1 MSVESIKA
9 YVNIVDEVKP
19 LERKIIELLTSG
31 GYALRQVSQKLLMPL
46 QTASARLSELHDRGI
61 VEQRGKKYYLT
72 SVDRIQEVKN
82 KREQIRFDKWV
93 KLGEKENFFSK
104 LEAQK
109 LDEYFDRS
117 GKPRRKEEDIPQS
130 SLPF

>member
-1 MSVESIKA
+1 MSLESIKA
-9 YVNIVDEVKP
+9 YINIVDEVKP
-19 LERKIIELLTSG
+19 LERKIIELLASG
-31 GYALRQVSQKLLMPL
+31 GFALRQVSQKLYMPL
-46 QTASARLSELHDRGI
+46 QTASARLSELHDKGI
-61 VEQRGKKYYLT
+61 IEQRGKKYYLT
-72 SVDRIQEVKN
+72 SVDRIQEVKKN
-82 KREQIRFDKWV
+82 RENLRFDKWV

-117 GKPRRKEEDIPQS
+117 GKPRHKEEDIPQS